1 MALKI
6 LAILLLFQ
14 LIKSHSCLQS
24 TNVLGVYI
32 EWENQG
38 QQTMFRMSS
47 SLGSINNTN
56 EAYLALGIND
66 QPVMVV

>member
-1 MALKI
+1 MEFKT
-6 LAILLLFQ
+6 LAIFILFQ
-14 LIKSHSCLQS
+14 IIKSHSCLQS

-38 QQTMFRMSS
+38 QQTMFRMTS
-47 SLGSINNTN
+47 SLGLINNTN